1 MTLFWIGAVVLLAA
15 SIAALVWPLV
25 RERSQ
30 RGVALAVAVAVAL
43 VSVLLYREWSNWDR
57 TQAAEAAEQSAM
69 VGRLAR
75 RLEKNPDDVEGWLT
89 LGRSQLA
96 IGQYPL
102 AQRAF
107 RRADRL
113 EEGRNPE
120 ALLGMAEAMVLQA
133 DGEVDERSGRLFEM
147 ALVLAP
153 QSEKALFFAAVAA
166 QKRGEIELAVQ
177 RFETMLA
184 MSPPPEVRSIL
195 EQQVASLKRAPV
207 ASAGAAAGNSST
219 TPVAAATAD
228 PAADPGA
235 GGAARVQVEV
245 SASATMQQRIE
256 RGGVL
261 FVFVRVPGQPGPP
274 LAVKRVS
281 VDLPVTLELTPRD
294 SMVPGL
300 EIKAGQAVEVSAK
313 WSKDG
318 VATPRAGDPIGSIA
332 YQVGQDGLKR
342 LVINELSR

>member
-1 MTLFWIGAVVLLAA
+1 VTLFWIGAIVLLIA
-15 SIAALVWPLV
+15 SIAALVWPLA
-25 RERSQ
+25 RERTQ
-30 RGVALAVAVAVAL
+30 RGVAVAVAIAVVVTSL
-43 VSVLLYREWSNWDR
+43 LLYREWSNWDR

-75 RLEKNPDDVEGWLT
+75 RLEKNPDDVEGWMM

-166 QKRGEIELAVQ
+166 QKRGEMALAIE

-195 EQQVASLKRAPV
+195 EQQVASLKGAGVQGASPPSSPPSEP
-207 ASAGAAAGNSST
+207 ASADA
-219 TPVAAATAD
+219 
-228 PAADPGA
+228 
-235 GGAARVQVEV
+235 AARVQVEV
-245 SASATMQQRIE
+245 SVSAAMKPRLE

-281 VDLPVTLELTPRD
+281 VDLPVTLELTARD

-300 EIKAGQAVEVSAK
+300 AIQAGQAVEVSAK

-332 YQVGQDGLKR
+332 YQVGRDGLKS
-342 LVINELSR
+342 LVIDELSR

>member
-25 RERSQ
+25 RERTQ
-30 RGVALAVAVAVAL
+30 RGVALAVAVAVVL
-43 VSVLLYREWSNWDR
+43 VSVPLYREWSNWDR
-57 TQAAEAAEQSAM
+57 TQAAEAADQSAM

-75 RLEKNPDDVEGWLT
+75 RLEKNPDDVEGWLM

-195 EQQVASLKRAPV
+195 EQQIASLKAAPV
-207 ASAGAAAGNSST
+207 PSAGAAAGNSST
-219 TPVAAATAD
+219 TPVAAVV
-228 PAADPGA
+228 ADPGA

-245 SASATMQQRIE
+245 SASAAMQQRIE

-261 FVFVRVPGQPGPP
+261 FVFVRAPGQPGPP

-294 SMVPGL
+294 SMVPGR

-318 VATPRAGDPIGSIA
+318 VATPRAGDPIGSVA

-342 LVINELSR
+342 LVIDELSR

>member
-1 MTLFWIGAVVLLAA
+1 MTLFWIGAILLLAVC
-15 SIAALVWPLV
+15 IAALIWPLV
-25 RERSQ
+25 RERAQ
-30 RGVALAVAVAVAL
+30 RGVAVAVAVAVVL
-43 VSVLLYREWSNWDR
+43 ASVLLYREWSNWDR

-75 RLEKNPDDVEGWLT
+75 RLEKNPDDVEGWLM

-153 QSEKALFFAAVAA
+153 QSEKALFFSAVAA
-166 QKRGEIELAVQ
+166 QKRGETALAIQ

-184 MSPPPEVRSIL
+184 MSPPPEVRTIL
-195 EQQVASLKRAPV
+195 EQQVASLKGAPPP
-207 ASAGAAAGNSST
+207 ATDAAAANSST
-219 TPVAAATAD
+219 TLVAAT
-228 PAADPGA
+228 DPGV

-245 SASATMQQRIE
+245 SASAAMRQRIQS
-256 RGGVL
+256 GGVL
-261 FVFVRVPGQPGPP
+261 FVFVRMPGQPGPP

-281 VDLPVTLELTPRD
+281 VDLPVTLELTARD

-300 EIKAGQAVEVSAK
+300 EIQAGQAVEVSAK

-318 VATPRAGDPIGSIA
+318 VATPRAGDPIGSIP
-332 YQVGQDGLKR
+332 YKVGQDGLKS
-342 LVINELSR
+342 LVIDELSR

>member
-1 MTLFWIGAVVLLAA
+1 VTLFWIGAIVLLAA
-15 SIAALVWPLV
+15 CIAALVWPLA
-25 RERSQ
+25 RERTQ
-30 RGVALAVAVAVAL
+30 RGAAIVVAVAVAL
-43 VSVLLYREWSNWDR
+43 GSILLYHEWSNWDR

-75 RLEKNPDDVEGWLT
+75 RLEKNPDDVEGWLM

-153 QSEKALFFAAVAA
+153 QSEKALFFSAVAA
-166 QKRGEIELAVQ
+166 QKRGETALAIQ

-184 MSPPPEVRSIL
+184 MSPPPEVRTIL
-195 EQQVASLKRAPV
+195 EQQVASLKGAPPP
-207 ASAGAAAGNSST
+207 ATDAAAADSST
-219 TPVAAATAD
+219 TPVAATD
-228 PAADPGA
+228 QGV

-245 SASATMQQRIE
+245 SASTAMKQRIQ

-281 VDLPVTLELTPRD
+281 VGLPVTLELTARD

-300 EIKAGQAVEVSAK
+300 EIQAGQAVEVSAK

-318 VATPRAGDPIGSIA
+318 VATPRAGDPIGSIP
-332 YQVGQDGLKR
+332 YKVGQDGLKS

>member
-1 MTLFWIGAVVLLAA
+1 MTLFWIGAILLLAVC
-15 SIAALVWPLV
+15 IAALIWPLV
-25 RERSQ
+25 RERAQ
-30 RGVALAVAVAVAL
+30 RGVAVAVAVAVVL
-43 VSVLLYREWSNWDR
+43 ASVLLYREWSNWDR

-75 RLEKNPDDVEGWLT
+75 RLEKNPDDVEGWLM

-153 QSEKALFFAAVAA
+153 QSEKALFFSAVAA
-166 QKRGEIELAVQ
+166 QKRGETALAIQ

-184 MSPPPEVRSIL
+184 MSPPPEVRTIL
-195 EQQVASLKRAPV
+195 EQQVASLKGAPPP
-207 ASAGAAAGNSST
+207 ATDAAAANSST
-219 TPVAAATAD
+219 TPVAATD
-228 PAADPGA
+228 RGV

-245 SASATMQQRIE
+245 SASAAMRQRIQS
-256 RGGVL
+256 GGVL
-261 FVFVRVPGQPGPP
+261 FVFVRMPGQPGPP

-281 VDLPVTLELTPRD
+281 VDLPVTLELTARD

-300 EIKAGQAVEVSAK
+300 EIQAGQAVEVSAK

-318 VATPRAGDPIGSIA
+318 VATPRAGDPIGSIP
-332 YQVGQDGLKR
+332 YKVGQDGLKS
-342 LVINELSR
+342 LVIDELSR

>member
-25 RERSQ
+25 RERNQ

-75 RLEKNPDDVEGWLT
+75 RLEKNPDDVEGWLM

-195 EQQVASLKRAPV
+195 QQQVASLKGAPV
-207 ASAGAAAGNSST
+207 PSAGAAAGNSTST
-219 TPVAAATAD
+219 TPVAAA
-228 PAADPGA
+228 AADPGA
-235 GGAARVQVEV
+235 GGAARVEVEV
-245 SASATMQQRIE
+245 SASAAMQQRIE

-332 YQVGQDGLKR
+332 YQVGRDGLKR
-342 LVINELSR
+342 LVIDELSR

>member
-1 MTLFWIGAVVLLAA
+1 
-15 SIAALVWPLV
+15 
-25 RERSQ
+25 
-30 RGVALAVAVAVAL
+30 
-43 VSVLLYREWSNWDR
+43 
-57 TQAAEAAEQSAM
+57 
-69 VGRLAR
+69 
-75 RLEKNPDDVEGWLT
+75 
-89 LGRSQLA
+89 
-96 IGQYPL
+96 
-102 AQRAF
+102 
-107 RRADRL
+107 
-113 EEGRNPE
+113 
-120 ALLGMAEAMVLQA
+120 
-133 DGEVDERSGRLFEM
+133 
-147 ALVLAP
+147 
-153 QSEKALFFAAVAA
+153 
-166 QKRGEIELAVQ
+166 
-177 RFETMLA
+177 MLA

-195 EQQVASLKRAPV
+195 EQQVASLKAAPV
-207 ASAGAAAGNSST
+207 SSGDAAAGNSNT
-219 TPVAAATAD
+219 TPAAA
-228 PAADPGA
+228 AADPGA

-245 SASATMQQRIE
+245 SASAAMQQRIE

-342 LVINELSR
+342 LVIDELSR

>member
-1 MTLFWIGAVVLLAA
+1 VTLFWIGAILILAA
-15 SIAALVWPLV
+15 SIAALVWPLA
-25 RERSQ
+25 RERAQ
-30 RGVALAVAVAVAL
+30 RGVALAVAVAVVAA
-43 VSVLLYREWSNWDR
+43 SVLLYREWSNWDR

-69 VGRLAR
+69 LGSLAR
-75 RLEKNPDDVEGWLT
+75 RLERNPEDVEGWLM

-113 EEGRNPE
+113 EDGRNPE

-133 DGEVDERSGRLFEM
+133 DGEVDDRSGRLFEM
-147 ALVLAP
+147 ALELAP
-153 QSEKALFFAAVAA
+153 RSEKALFFSAVAA
-166 QKRGEIELAVQ
+166 QKRGETALAIQ

-184 MSPPPEVRSIL
+184 MSPPPEVRGIL
-195 EQQVASLKRAPV
+195 EQQIASLKGAPPPV
-207 ASAGAAAGNSST
+207 DPASPIAGS
-219 TPVAAATAD
+219 TPVAAGGTDNAAT
-228 PAADPGA
+228 GV
-235 GGAARVQVEV
+235 ARVQVEV
-245 SASATMQQRIE
+245 SASKAMQQRIQN
-256 RGGVL
+256 GGVL

-281 VDLPVTLELTPRD
+281 VDLPVTLELTARD

-300 EIKAGQAVEVSAK
+300 EIQAGQAVEVSAK

-332 YQVGQDGLKR
+332 YAVGRDGLKS

>member
-25 RERSQ
+25 RERNQ

-75 RLEKNPDDVEGWLT
+75 RLEKNPDDVEGWLM

-195 EQQVASLKRAPV
+195 EQQVASLKAAPV
-207 ASAGAAAGNSST
+207 PSGDAAAGNSNT
-219 TPVAAATAD
+219 TPAAAAAD

-245 SASATMQQRIE
+245 SVSAAMQQRIE

-332 YQVGQDGLKR
+332 YQVVQDGLKR
-342 LVINELSR
+342 LVIDELSR

>member
-1 MTLFWIGAVVLLAA
+1 MTLFWIGAIVLLIA
-15 SIAALVWPLV
+15 SIAALVWPLA
-25 RERSQ
+25 RERTQ
-30 RGVALAVAVAVAL
+30 RGVAVAVAIAVVVTSL
-43 VSVLLYREWSNWDR
+43 LLYREWSNWDR

-75 RLEKNPDDVEGWLT
+75 RLEKNPDDVEGWMM

-166 QKRGEIELAVQ
+166 QKRGEMALAIE

-195 EQQVASLKRAPV
+195 EQQVASLKGAGVQGASLPSSPPSEP
-207 ASAGAAAGNSST
+207 ASADA
-219 TPVAAATAD
+219 
-228 PAADPGA
+228 
-235 GGAARVQVEV
+235 AARVQVEV
-245 SASATMQQRIE
+245 SVSAAMKPRLE

-281 VDLPVTLELTPRD
+281 VDLPVTLELTARD

-300 EIKAGQAVEVSAK
+300 AIQAGQAVEVSAK

-332 YQVGQDGLKR
+332 YQVGRDGLKR
-342 LVINELSR
+342 LVIDELSR

>member
-1 MTLFWIGAVVLLAA
+1 MTLFWIGAIVLLIA

-25 RERSQ
+25 RERTQ
-30 RGVALAVAVAVAL
+30 RGVAVAVAIAVVVTSL
-43 VSVLLYREWSNWDR
+43 LLYREWSNWDR

-75 RLEKNPDDVEGWLT
+75 RLEKNPDDVEGWMM

-153 QSEKALFFAAVAA
+153 QSEKALFFAAVSA
-166 QKRGEIELAVQ
+166 QKRGEMALAIE

-195 EQQVASLKRAPV
+195 EQQVASLKGAGVQGASPPSSPPSEP
-207 ASAGAAAGNSST
+207 ASADA
-219 TPVAAATAD
+219 
-228 PAADPGA
+228 
-235 GGAARVQVEV
+235 AARVQVEV
-245 SASATMQQRIE
+245 SVSAAMKPRLE

-281 VDLPVTLELTPRD
+281 VDLPVTLELTARD

-300 EIKAGQAVEVSAK
+300 AIQAGQAVEVSAK

-332 YQVGQDGLKR
+332 YQVGRDGLKR
-342 LVINELSR
+342 LVIDELSR

>member
-1 MTLFWIGAVVLLAA
+1 VTLFWIGAILLLAVC
-15 SIAALVWPLV
+15 IAALVWPLA
-25 RERSQ
+25 RERAQ
-30 RGVALAVAVAVAL
+30 RGVAVAVAVAVVL
-43 VSVLLYREWSNWDR
+43 ASVLLYREWSNWDR

-75 RLEKNPDDVEGWLT
+75 RLEKNPDDVEGWLM

-153 QSEKALFFAAVAA
+153 QSEKALFFSAVAA
-166 QKRGEIELAVQ
+166 QKRGETALAIQ

-184 MSPPPEVRSIL
+184 MSPPPEVRTIL
-195 EQQVASLKRAPV
+195 EQQVASLKGAPPP
-207 ASAGAAAGNSST
+207 ATDAAAANSST
-219 TPVAAATAD
+219 TPVAATD
-228 PAADPGA
+228 RGV

-245 SASATMQQRIE
+245 SASAAMRQRIQS
-256 RGGVL
+256 GGVL
-261 FVFVRVPGQPGPP
+261 FVFVRTPGQPGPP

-281 VDLPVTLELTPRD
+281 VDLPVTLELTARD

-300 EIKAGQAVEVSAK
+300 EIQAGQAVEVSAK

-318 VATPRAGDPIGSIA
+318 VATPRAGDPIGSIP
-332 YQVGQDGLKR
+332 YKVGQDGLKS
-342 LVINELSR
+342 LVIDELSR

>member
-1 MTLFWIGAVVLLAA
+1 MTLFWIGAIVLLIA
-15 SIAALVWPLV
+15 SIAALVWPLA
-25 RERSQ
+25 RERTQ
-30 RGVALAVAVAVAL
+30 RGVAVAVAIAVVVTSL
-43 VSVLLYREWSNWDR
+43 LLYREWSNWDR

-75 RLEKNPDDVEGWLT
+75 RLEKNPDDVEGWMM

-166 QKRGEIELAVQ
+166 QKRGEMALAIE

-195 EQQVASLKRAPV
+195 EQQVASLKGASVQGASPPSAPPSEP
-207 ASAGAAAGNSST
+207 ASADA
-219 TPVAAATAD
+219 
-228 PAADPGA
+228 
-235 GGAARVQVEV
+235 AARVQVEV
-245 SASATMQQRIE
+245 SVSAAMKPRLE

-281 VDLPVTLELTPRD
+281 VDLPVTLELTARD

-300 EIKAGQAVEVSAK
+300 AIQAGQAVEVSAK

-318 VATPRAGDPIGSIA
+318 IATPRAGDPIGSIA
-332 YQVGQDGLKR
+332 YQVGRDGLKS
-342 LVINELSR
+342 LVIDELSR

>member
-1 MTLFWIGAVVLLAA
+1 MTLFWIGAIVLLIA
-15 SIAALVWPLV
+15 SIAALVWPLA
-25 RERSQ
+25 RERTQ
-30 RGVALAVAVAVAL
+30 RGVAVAVAIAVVVTSL
-43 VSVLLYREWSNWDR
+43 LLYREWSNWDR

-75 RLEKNPDDVEGWLT
+75 RLEKNPDDVEGWMM

-166 QKRGEIELAVQ
+166 QKRGEMALAIE

-195 EQQVASLKRAPV
+195 EQQVASLK
-207 ASAGAAAGNSST
+207 
-219 TPVAAATAD
+219 
-228 PAADPGA
+228 GA
-235 GGAARVQVEV
+235 GVQGASPPSSPPSEPVSADAAARVQVEV
-245 SASATMQQRIE
+245 SVSAAMKPRLE

-281 VDLPVTLELTPRD
+281 VDLPVTLELTARD

-300 EIKAGQAVEVSAK
+300 AIQAGQAVEVSAK

-332 YQVGQDGLKR
+332 YQVGRDGLKS
-342 LVINELSR
+342 LVIDELSR

>member
-1 MTLFWIGAVVLLAA
+1 MTLFWIGAIVLLIA
-15 SIAALVWPLV
+15 SIAALVWPLA
-25 RERSQ
+25 RERTQ
-30 RGVALAVAVAVAL
+30 RGVAVVVAIAVVVTSL
-43 VSVLLYREWSNWDR
+43 LLYREWSNWDR

-75 RLEKNPDDVEGWLT
+75 RLEKNPDDVEGWMM

-166 QKRGEIELAVQ
+166 QKRGEMALAIE

-195 EQQVASLKRAPV
+195 EQQVASLKGAGVQGASPPSSPPSEP
-207 ASAGAAAGNSST
+207 ASADA
-219 TPVAAATAD
+219 
-228 PAADPGA
+228 
-235 GGAARVQVEV
+235 AARVQVEV
-245 SASATMQQRIE
+245 SVSAAMKPRLE

-281 VDLPVTLELTPRD
+281 VDLPVTLELTARD

-300 EIKAGQAVEVSAK
+300 AIQAGQAVEVSAK

-332 YQVGQDGLKR
+332 YQVGRDGLKR
-342 LVINELSR
+342 LVIDELSR

>member
-1 MTLFWIGAVVLLAA
+1 MTLFWIGAVLILAA
-15 SIAALVWPLV
+15 SIAALVWPLA
-25 RERSQ
+25 RDRTQ
-30 RGVALAVAVAVAL
+30 RGVAIAVAL
-43 VSVLLYREWSNWDR
+43 AVIVVSVLLYREWSNWDR
-57 TQAAEAAEQSAM
+57 TQAAAAAEQSAM
-69 VGRLAR
+69 LGALAR
-75 RLEKNPDDVEGWLT
+75 RLEKNPDDVEGWLM

-133 DGEVDERSGRLFEM
+133 DGEVDDRSGRLFEM
-147 ALVLAP
+147 ALELAP
-153 QSEKALFFAAVAA
+153 RSEKALFFSAVAA
-166 QKRGEIELAVQ
+166 QKRGDTALAIQ

-184 MSPPPEVRSIL
+184 MSPPPEVRGIL
-195 EQQVASLKRAPV
+195 EQQVASLK
-207 ASAGAAAGNSST
+207 GAAPPAGSAESNVGT
-219 TPVAAATAD
+219 TPVAASGTE
-228 PAADPGA
+228 PPPA

-245 SASATMQQRIE
+245 SATKAMQQQIRS
-256 RGGVL
+256 GGVL

-281 VDLPVTLELTPRD
+281 VDLPVTLELTARD

-300 EIKAGQAVEVSAK
+300 EIQAGQAVEVSAK

-332 YQVGQDGLKR
+332 YTVGRDGLKS
-342 LVINELSR
+342 LVIDELSR

>member
-1 MTLFWIGAVVLLAA
+1 MTLFWIGAIVLLIA
-15 SIAALVWPLV
+15 SIAALVWPLA
-25 RERSQ
+25 RERTQ
-30 RGVALAVAVAVAL
+30 RGVAVAVAIAVVVTSL
-43 VSVLLYREWSNWDR
+43 LLYREWSNWDR

-75 RLEKNPDDVEGWLT
+75 RLEKNPDDVEGWMM

-166 QKRGEIELAVQ
+166 QKRGEMALAIE

-195 EQQVASLKRAPV
+195 EQQVASLKGAGVQGASPPSSPPSEP
-207 ASAGAAAGNSST
+207 ASADA
-219 TPVAAATAD
+219 
-228 PAADPGA
+228 
-235 GGAARVQVEV
+235 AARVQVEV
-245 SASATMQQRIE
+245 SVSAAMKPRLE

-281 VDLPVTLELTPRD
+281 VDLPVTLELTARD

-300 EIKAGQAVEVSAK
+300 AIQAGQAVEVSAK

-318 VATPRAGDPIGSIA
+318 IATPRAGDPIGSIA
-332 YQVGQDGLKR
+332 YQVGRDGLKS
-342 LVINELSR
+342 LVIDELSR

>member
-25 RERSQ
+25 RERNQ

-43 VSVLLYREWSNWDR
+43 VSLLLYREWSNWDR

-75 RLEKNPDDVEGWLT
+75 RLEKNPDDVEGWLM

-195 EQQVASLKRAPV
+195 EQQVASLKGAPV
-207 ASAGAAAGNSST
+207 PSAGAAAGNSTST
-219 TPVAAATAD
+219 TPVAAA
-228 PAADPGA
+228 AADPGA
-235 GGAARVQVEV
+235 GGAARVEVEV
-245 SASATMQQRIE
+245 SASAAMQQRIE

-332 YQVGQDGLKR
+332 YQVGRDGLKR
-342 LVINELSR
+342 LVIDELSR

>member
-1 MTLFWIGAVVLLAA
+1 MTSFWIGAVVILAA
-15 SIAALVWPLV
+15 SVAALVWPLV

-30 RGVALAVAVAVAL
+30 RGVAIALGVAVVL
-43 VSVLLYREWSNWDR
+43 VGVLLYREWSNWDR
-57 TQAAEAAEQSAM
+57 TQAAEAVEQSA
-69 VGRLAR
+69 VLGRLAR

-133 DGEVDERSGRLFEM
+133 DGEVDDRSGRLFEM
-147 ALVLAP
+147 ALELAP
-153 QSEKALFFAAVAA
+153 RSEKALFFSAVAA
-166 QKRGEIELAVQ
+166 QNRGETVLAIQ

-195 EQQVASLKRAPV
+195 EQQVAALKGAPPP
-207 ASAGAAAGNSST
+207 SGGDDAARG
-219 TPVAAATAD
+219 V
-228 PAADPGA
+228 
-235 GGAARVQVEV
+235 ARVQVEV
-245 SASATMQQRIE
+245 SASAAMRQRIQA
-256 RGGVL
+256 GGVL

-281 VDLPVTLELTPRD
+281 VDLPVTLELTAKD

-300 EIKAGQAVEVSAK
+300 EIQAGQSVEVSAK

-332 YQVGQDGLKR
+332 YTVGRDGLKS
-342 LVINELSR
+342 LVIDELSR

>member
-1 MTLFWIGAVVLLAA
+1 MTLFWIGAIVLLAA
-15 SIAALVWPLV
+15 SIAALVWPLA
-25 RERSQ
+25 RERAQ
-30 RGVALAVAVAVAL
+30 RGVAVALAVAVVLA
-43 VSVLLYREWSNWDR
+43 SVLLYRQWSNWDR

-153 QSEKALFFAAVAA
+153 QSEKALFFSAVAT
-166 QKRGEIELAVQ
+166 QKRGETALAIQ

-195 EQQVASLKRAPV
+195 EQQVASLKGASPSEDVSASRAGAAPV
-207 ASAGAAAGNSST
+207 AAVGPDQA
-219 TPVAAATAD
+219 V
-228 PAADPGA
+228 

-245 SASATMQQRIE
+245 SASAAMRQRIQS
-256 RGGVL
+256 GGVL

-281 VDLPVTLELTPRD
+281 VDLPVTLELTARD

-300 EIKAGQAVEVSAK
+300 EIQAGQAVEVSAK

-318 VATPRAGDPIGSIA
+318 VATPRAGDPIGSIP
-332 YQVGQDGLKR
+332 YKVGQDGLKS
-342 LVINELSR
+342 LVIDELSR

>member
-1 MTLFWIGAVVLLAA
+1 
-15 SIAALVWPLV
+15 
-25 RERSQ
+25 
-30 RGVALAVAVAVAL
+30 VA
-43 VSVLLYREWSNWDR
+43 SVLLYREWSNWDR

-69 VGRLAR
+69 LGRLAR
-75 RLEKNPDDVEGWLT
+75 RLEKNSDDVEGWLM

-153 QSEKALFFAAVAA
+153 QSEKALFFSAVAA
-166 QKRGEIELAVQ
+166 QKRGETALAIQ

-184 MSPPPEVRSIL
+184 MSPPAEVRSIL
-195 EQQVASLKRAPV
+195 EQQVASLKGTSP
-207 ASAGAAAGNSST
+207 
-219 TPVAAATAD
+219 
-228 PAADPGA
+228 PAADVSAPSAATPPVATAGVDQGV

-281 VDLPVTLELTPRD
+281 VDLPVTLELTARD

-300 EIKAGQAVEVSAK
+300 EIQAGQSVEVSAK

-318 VATPRAGDPIGSIA
+318 VATPRAGDPIGSIP
-332 YQVGQDGLKR
+332 YKVGQDGLKS
-342 LVINELSR
+342 LVIDELSR

>member
-1 MTLFWIGAVVLLAA
+1 MTLFWIGAILLLAVC
-15 SIAALVWPLV
+15 IAALIWPLV
-25 RERSQ
+25 RERAQ
-30 RGVALAVAVAVAL
+30 RGVAVAVAVAVVL
-43 VSVLLYREWSNWDR
+43 ASVLLYREWSNWDR

-75 RLEKNPDDVEGWLT
+75 RLEKNPDDVEGWLM

-153 QSEKALFFAAVAA
+153 QSEKALFFSAVAA
-166 QKRGEIELAVQ
+166 QKRGETALAIQ

-184 MSPPPEVRSIL
+184 MSPPPEVRTIL
-195 EQQVASLKRAPV
+195 EQQVASLKGAPPP
-207 ASAGAAAGNSST
+207 ATDAAAANSST
-219 TPVAAATAD
+219 TPVAATD
-228 PAADPGA
+228 RGV

-245 SASATMQQRIE
+245 SASAAMRQRIQS
-256 RGGVL
+256 GGVL
-261 FVFVRVPGQPGPP
+261 FVFVRTPGQPGPP
-274 LAVKRVS
+274 LAVKRIS
-281 VDLPVTLELTPRD
+281 VDLPVTLELTARD

-300 EIKAGQAVEVSAK
+300 EIQAGQAVEVSAK

-318 VATPRAGDPIGSIA
+318 VATPRAGDPIGSIP
-332 YQVGQDGLKR
+332 YKVGQDGLKS
-342 LVINELSR
+342 LVIDELSR

>member
-1 MTLFWIGAVVLLAA
+1 MTLFWIGAIVLLIA
-15 SIAALVWPLV
+15 SIAALVWPLA
-25 RERSQ
+25 RERTQ
-30 RGVALAVAVAVAL
+30 RGVAVVVAIAVVVTSL
-43 VSVLLYREWSNWDR
+43 LLYREWSNWDR

-75 RLEKNPDDVEGWLT
+75 RLEKNPDDVEGWMM

-166 QKRGEIELAVQ
+166 QKRGEMALAIE

-195 EQQVASLKRAPV
+195 EQQVASVKGAGVQGASPPSSPPSEP
-207 ASAGAAAGNSST
+207 ASADA
-219 TPVAAATAD
+219 
-228 PAADPGA
+228 
-235 GGAARVQVEV
+235 AARVQVEV
-245 SASATMQQRIE
+245 SVSAAMKPRLE

-281 VDLPVTLELTPRD
+281 VDLPVTLELTARD

-300 EIKAGQAVEVSAK
+300 AIQAGQAVEVSAK

-318 VATPRAGDPIGSIA
+318 IATPRAGDPIGSIA
-332 YQVGQDGLKR
+332 YQVGRDGLKS
-342 LVINELSR
+342 LVIDELSR

>member
-1 MTLFWIGAVVLLAA
+1 VTLFWIGAVVLLAA

-25 RERSQ
+25 RERTQ

-75 RLEKNPDDVEGWLT
+75 RLEKNPDDVEGWLM

-195 EQQVASLKRAPV
+195 EQQVASLKAAPV
-207 ASAGAAAGNSST
+207 PSGDAAAGNSNT
-219 TPVAAATAD
+219 TPAAA
-228 PAADPGA
+228 AADPGA

-245 SASATMQQRIE
+245 SASAAMQQRIE

-342 LVINELSR
+342 LVIDELSR

>member
-1 MTLFWIGAVVLLAA
+1 MTLFWIGAIVLLAA
-15 SIAALVWPLV
+15 CIAALVWPLA
-25 RERSQ
+25 RERTQ
-30 RGVALAVAVAVAL
+30 RGAAIVVAVAVAL
-43 VSVLLYREWSNWDR
+43 GSILLYREWSNWDR

-75 RLEKNPDDVEGWLT
+75 RLEKNPDDVEGWLM

-153 QSEKALFFAAVAA
+153 QSEKALFFSAVAA
-166 QKRGEIELAVQ
+166 QKRGETALAIQ

-184 MSPPPEVRSIL
+184 MSPPPEVRTIL
-195 EQQVASLKRAPV
+195 EQQVASLKGAPPP
-207 ASAGAAAGNSST
+207 ATDAAAADSST
-219 TPVAAATAD
+219 TPVAATD
-228 PAADPGA
+228 QGV

-245 SASATMQQRIE
+245 SASTAMKQRIE

-281 VDLPVTLELTPRD
+281 VDLPVTLELTARD

-300 EIKAGQAVEVSAK
+300 EIQAGQAVEVSAK

-318 VATPRAGDPIGSIA
+318 VATPRAGDPIGSIP
-332 YQVGQDGLKR
+332 YKVGQDGLKS

>member
-1 MTLFWIGAVVLLAA
+1 MTLFWIGAIVLLIA
-15 SIAALVWPLV
+15 SIAALVWPLA
-25 RERSQ
+25 RERTQ
-30 RGVALAVAVAVAL
+30 RGVAVAVAIAVVVTSL
-43 VSVLLYREWSNWDR
+43 LLYREWSNWDR

-75 RLEKNPDDVEGWLT
+75 RLEKNPDDVEGWMM

-166 QKRGEIELAVQ
+166 QKRGEMALAIE

-195 EQQVASLKRAPV
+195 EQQVASLKGAGVQGASPPSSPPSEP
-207 ASAGAAAGNSST
+207 ASADA
-219 TPVAAATAD
+219 
-228 PAADPGA
+228 
-235 GGAARVQVEV
+235 AARVQVEV
-245 SASATMQQRIE
+245 SVSAAMKPRLE

-281 VDLPVTLELTPRD
+281 VDLPVTLELTARD

-300 EIKAGQAVEVSAK
+300 AIQAGQAVEVSAK

-332 YQVGQDGLKR
+332 YQVGRDGLKR
-342 LVINELSR
+342 LVIDELSR

>member
-1 MTLFWIGAVVLLAA
+1 MTLFWIGAIVLLIA
-15 SIAALVWPLV
+15 SIAALVWPLA
-25 RERSQ
+25 RERTQ
-30 RGVALAVAVAVAL
+30 RGVAVVVAIAVVVTSL
-43 VSVLLYREWSNWDR
+43 LLYREWSNWDR

-75 RLEKNPDDVEGWLT
+75 RLEKNPDDVEGWMM

-166 QKRGEIELAVQ
+166 QKRGEMALAIE

-195 EQQVASLKRAPV
+195 EQQVASLKGAGVQGASPPSSPPSEP
-207 ASAGAAAGNSST
+207 ASADA
-219 TPVAAATAD
+219 
-228 PAADPGA
+228 
-235 GGAARVQVEV
+235 AARVQVEV
-245 SASATMQQRIE
+245 SVSAAMKPRLE

-261 FVFVRVPGQPGPP
+261 FVFVRVPGRPGPP

-281 VDLPVTLELTPRD
+281 VDLPVTLELTARD

-300 EIKAGQAVEVSAK
+300 AIQAGQAVEVSAK

-318 VATPRAGDPIGSIA
+318 IATPRAGDPIGSIA
-332 YQVGQDGLKR
+332 YQVGRDGLKS
-342 LVINELSR
+342 LVIDELSR

>member
-1 MTLFWIGAVVLLAA
+1 VSLFWIGAILTLAA
-15 SIAALVWPLV
+15 SIAALVWPLA
-25 RERSQ
+25 RERAQ
-30 RGVALAVAVAVAL
+30 RGVALAVAVAVAV

-69 VGRLAR
+69 LGSLAR
-75 RLEKNPDDVEGWLT
+75 RLERNPEDVEGWLM

-113 EEGRNPE
+113 EDGRNPE

-133 DGEVDERSGRLFEM
+133 DGEVDDRSGRLFEM
-147 ALVLAP
+147 ALELAP
-153 QSEKALFFAAVAA
+153 RSEKALFFSAVAA
-166 QKRGEIELAVQ
+166 QKRGETALAIE

-184 MSPPPEVRSIL
+184 MSPPPEVRGIL
-195 EQQVASLKRAPV
+195 EQQVASLRAAPLP
-207 ASAGAAAGNSST
+207 ADSAAPIAGS
-219 TPVAAATAD
+219 TPVAAGD
-228 PAADPGA
+228 VEKAAP
-235 GGAARVQVEV
+235 GAARVQVEV
-245 SASATMQQRIE
+245 SASQAMQQRIQS
-256 RGGVL
+256 GGVL

-281 VDLPVTLELTPRD
+281 VDLPVTLELTARD

-300 EIKAGQAVEVSAK
+300 EIQAGQAVEVSAK

-332 YQVGQDGLKR
+332 YTVGRDGLKS

>member
-25 RERSQ
+25 RERTQ
-30 RGVALAVAVAVAL
+30 RGVAAVVAVAVVL
-43 VSVLLYREWSNWDR
+43 TSLLLYREWSNWDR

-75 RLEKNPDDVEGWLT
+75 RLEKNPDDVEGWMM

-133 DGEVDERSGRLFEM
+133 DGEVDERSGRFFEM

-166 QKRGEIELAVQ
+166 QKRGEVALAIQ

-184 MSPPPEVRSIL
+184 MSPPPDVRGIL
-195 EQQVASLKRAPV
+195 EQQVASLKAAPV
-207 ASAGAAAGNSST
+207 SSAAAAAGNSGT
-219 TPVAAATAD
+219 TPVAVAATGPSTA
-228 PAADPGA
+228 PGA

-245 SASATMQQRIE
+245 SVSAAMKPRLE

-261 FVFVRVPGQPGPP
+261 FVFVRAPGQPGPP

-281 VDLPVTLELTPRD
+281 VDLPVTLELTARD

-300 EIKAGQAVEVSAK
+300 AIQAGQSVEVSAK

-318 VATPRAGDPIGSIA
+318 VATPRAGDPIGNIA
-332 YQVGQDGLKR
+332 YQVGRDGLKR
-342 LVINELSR
+342 LVIDELSR

>member
-1 MTLFWIGAVVLLAA
+1 VTLFWIGAVVLLAA

-25 RERSQ
+25 RERNQ

-43 VSVLLYREWSNWDR
+43 VSLLLYREWSNWDR

-75 RLEKNPDDVEGWLT
+75 RLEKNPDDVEGWLM

-195 EQQVASLKRAPV
+195 QQQVASLKGAPV
-207 ASAGAAAGNSST
+207 PSAGAAAGNSTST
-219 TPVAAATAD
+219 TPVAAA
-228 PAADPGA
+228 AADPGA
-235 GGAARVQVEV
+235 GGAARVEVEV
-245 SASATMQQRIE
+245 SASAAMQQRIE

-332 YQVGQDGLKR
+332 YQVGRDGLKR
-342 LVINELSR
+342 LVIDELSR

>member
-1 MTLFWIGAVVLLAA
+1 MTLFWIGAIVLLIA
-15 SIAALVWPLV
+15 SIAALVWPLA
-25 RERSQ
+25 RERTQ
-30 RGVALAVAVAVAL
+30 RGVAVAVAIAVVVTSL
-43 VSVLLYREWSNWDR
+43 LLYREWSNWDR

-75 RLEKNPDDVEGWLT
+75 RLEKNPDDVEGWMM

-166 QKRGEIELAVQ
+166 QKRGEMALAIE

-195 EQQVASLKRAPV
+195 EQQVASLKGASVQGASPPSSPPSEP
-207 ASAGAAAGNSST
+207 ASADA
-219 TPVAAATAD
+219 
-228 PAADPGA
+228 
-235 GGAARVQVEV
+235 AARVQVEV
-245 SASATMQQRIE
+245 SVSAAMKPRLE

-281 VDLPVTLELTPRD
+281 VDLPVTLELTARD

-300 EIKAGQAVEVSAK
+300 AIQAGQAVEVSAK

-332 YQVGQDGLKR
+332 YQVGRDGLKS
-342 LVINELSR
+342 LVIDELSR

>member
-1 MTLFWIGAVVLLAA
+1 VTLFWIGAIVLLIA
-15 SIAALVWPLV
+15 SIAALVWPLA
-25 RERSQ
+25 RERTQ
-30 RGVALAVAVAVAL
+30 RGVAVAVAIAVVVTSL
-43 VSVLLYREWSNWDR
+43 LLYREWSNWDR

-75 RLEKNPDDVEGWLT
+75 RLEKNPDDVEGWMM

-166 QKRGEIELAVQ
+166 QKRGEMALAIE

-195 EQQVASLKRAPV
+195 EQQVASLK
-207 ASAGAAAGNSST
+207 
-219 TPVAAATAD
+219 
-228 PAADPGA
+228 GA
-235 GGAARVQVEV
+235 GVQGASPPSSPPSEPVSADAAARVQVEV
-245 SASATMQQRIE
+245 SVSAAMKPRLE

-281 VDLPVTLELTPRD
+281 VDLPVTLELTARD

-300 EIKAGQAVEVSAK
+300 AIQAGQAVEVSAK

-332 YQVGQDGLKR
+332 YQVGRDGLKS
-342 LVINELSR
+342 LVIDELSR

>member
-107 RRADRL
+107 RRADRAFGEFSRAIEASGFL
-113 EEGRNPE
+113 REGVLIVLDAVIQFHALWLIAIGIAATLLLRASFHRTSVGLSMMAASIDPDGAAMTGISVPRMRALTFVLGGAVGGLAGVLVAPLITIHYEMGLLLTLKGFAAAILGGLLWGVLALRNRSLL
-120 ALLGMAEAMVLQA
+120 AGLGQHYLLGL
-133 DGEVDERSGRLFEM
+133 
-147 ALVLAP
+147 ALDA
-153 QSEKALFFAAVAA
+153 FICC
-166 QKRGEIELAVQ
+166 G
-177 RFETMLA
+177 
-184 MSPPPEVRSIL
+184 
-195 EQQVASLKRAPV
+195 
-207 ASAGAAAGNSST
+207 
-219 TPVAAATAD
+219 
-228 PAADPGA
+228 
-235 GGAARVQVEV
+235 
-245 SASATMQQRIE
+245 
-256 RGGVL
+256 
-261 FVFVRVPGQPGPP
+261 
-274 LAVKRVS
+274 
-281 VDLPVTLELTPRD
+281 
-294 SMVPGL
+294 
-300 EIKAGQAVEVSAK
+300 
-313 WSKDG
+313 
-318 VATPRAGDPIGSIA
+318 
-332 YQVGQDGLKR
+332 
-342 LVINELSR
+342 

>member
-1 MTLFWIGAVVLLAA
+1 MTLFWIGAIVLLIA
-15 SIAALVWPLV
+15 SIAALVWPLA
-25 RERSQ
+25 RERTQ
-30 RGVALAVAVAVAL
+30 RGVAVAVAIAVVVTSL
-43 VSVLLYREWSNWDR
+43 LLYREWSNWDR

-75 RLEKNPDDVEGWLT
+75 RLEKNPDDVEGWMI

-166 QKRGEIELAVQ
+166 QKRGEMALAIE

-195 EQQVASLKRAPV
+195 EQQVASLKGAGVQGASPPSSPPSEP
-207 ASAGAAAGNSST
+207 ASADA
-219 TPVAAATAD
+219 
-228 PAADPGA
+228 
-235 GGAARVQVEV
+235 AARVQVEV
-245 SASATMQQRIE
+245 SVSAAMKPRLE

-281 VDLPVTLELTPRD
+281 VDLPVTLELTARD

-300 EIKAGQAVEVSAK
+300 AIQAGQAVEVSAK

-318 VATPRAGDPIGSIA
+318 IATPRAGDPIGSIA
-332 YQVGQDGLKR
+332 YQVGRDGLKR
-342 LVINELSR
+342 LVIDELSR